1 MYVNTLDD
9 KFPVRTSKERYA
21 QIDVIYELR
30 KQTAHRQ
37 GTVPKM
43 AARRLTWKGCRDTCS
58 ENYFYTLSYS
68 LDIVWYHVFHTSVH
82 IKHVPH

>member
-21 QIDVIYELR
+21 QIDVMYKLR
-30 KQTAHRQ
+30 KQTACRQ

-58 ENYFYTLSYS
+58 GNLMCLYS
-68 LDIVWYHVFHTSVH
+68 LTFRYGPMIFGRV
-82 IKHVPH
+82 IALGL